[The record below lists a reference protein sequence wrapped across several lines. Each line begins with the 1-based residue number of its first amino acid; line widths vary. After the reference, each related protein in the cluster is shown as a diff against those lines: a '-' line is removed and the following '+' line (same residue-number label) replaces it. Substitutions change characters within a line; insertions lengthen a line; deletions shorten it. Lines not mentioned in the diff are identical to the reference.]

1 MPPLYKK
8 KHKNQSIHTIQC
20 KDCGSIAQRV
30 QRTFFE
36 KFVSLLSSGKY
47 AHEKYYCKACDT
59 YTFRSINATAR
70 KRKAVADEAGA
81 N

>member
-8 KHKNQSIHTIQC
+8 KHKNRSIPTIQC
-20 KDCGSIAQRV
+20 KDCGSIAQKV
-30 QRTFFE
+30 HRTFFE
-36 KFVSLLSSGKY
+36 KFISLLSSGKY

-59 YTFRSINATAR
+59 STFKSIDATTH
-70 KRKAVADEAGA
+70 KRKVIADKAGA